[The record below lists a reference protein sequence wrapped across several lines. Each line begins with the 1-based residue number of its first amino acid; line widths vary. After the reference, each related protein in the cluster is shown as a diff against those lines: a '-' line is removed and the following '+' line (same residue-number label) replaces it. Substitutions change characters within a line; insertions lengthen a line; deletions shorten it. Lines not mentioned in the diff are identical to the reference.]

1 MNSQREPFT
10 EPRSLPINARAV
22 PPGFPQAA
30 RGVQVVNMRGA
41 GQERIDAVKGVGPAQ
56 VPPAAG

>member
-1 MNSQREPFT
+1 MSQRGPFT
-10 EPRSLPINARAV
+10 DPGSLPINARAI

-30 RGVQVVNMRGA
+30 RGVQVVHMRGA
-41 GQERIDAVKGVGPAQ
+41 GQERIDAVKGVGPVQ